1 MPLYASISD
10 LAIGIAWVQ
19 SLKLVD
25 YHAWR
30 GNSQCARLSAGVVF
44 RLEAK
49 RDVDSVSIRAIRD
62 APAWHASNAF

>member
-25 YHAWR
+25 YNAWC
-30 GNSQCARLSAGVVF
+30 GNSQCARLSAGAVF

-49 RDVDSVSIRAIRD
+49 RGVDR
-62 APAWHASNAF
+62 

>member
-1 MPLYASISD
+1 MLPFLIWRS
-10 LAIGIAWVQ
+10 GIAWVQ

-25 YHAWR
+25 YNAWC

-49 RDVDSVSIRAIRD
+49 RGVDSVSMRAIRD
-62 APAWHASNAF
+62 APACHASNAF

>member
-1 MPLYASISD
+1 MLPFLIWR
-10 LAIGIAWVQ
+10 IGIAWVQ
-19 SLKLVD
+19 SLKLAD
-25 YHAWR
+25 YKAWC

-49 RDVDSVSIRAIRD
+49 RGMDSVSMRAIRD